1 MEITMSP
8 ISGDNLTVS
17 SISSSLGNAT
27 VEAER
32 NLNSFMA
39 SMEPDKP
46 TDLIRIQ
53 SLAQQWS
60 LSLNLESGIIKLLYD
75 ALKGVSQKI
84 G

>member
-1 MEITMSP
+1 MSP
-8 ISGDNLTVS
+8 ISGHNLTVS

-32 NLNSFMA
+32 SLNSLMA
-39 SMEPDKP
+39 SMEPDNP

-60 LSLNLESGIIKLLYD
+60 LSLTLESGVIKLLYD

-84 G
+84 S